1 MPFLIF
7 DLMCTDAIVD
17 GVFFFFF
24 NMAIF
29 FFQITMSCL
38 QMILTSQKL
47 GLQTATLKSVLSH
60 REGPLFSFIV
70 VISDTLFLLP
80 ERTV

>member
-24 NMAIF
+24 FNMAIF
-29 FFQITMSCL
+29 FFFSDND
-38 QMILTSQKL
+38 
-47 GLQTATLKSVLSH
+47 VLFANDPYKPKA
-60 REGPLFSFIV
+60 RA
-70 VISDTLFLLP
+70 SDCYS
-80 ERTV
+80 

>member
-17 GVFFFFF
+17 GVFFFF

-29 FFQITMSCL
+29 FSSDNDVLFANDPYKPKAQ
-38 QMILTSQKL
+38 TSDCY
-47 GLQTATLKSVLSH
+47 S
-60 REGPLFSFIV
+60 
-70 VISDTLFLLP
+70 
-80 ERTV
+80 

>member
-17 GVFFFFF
+17 GVCFVFFF

-29 FFQITMSCL
+29 FFFSDND
-38 QMILTSQKL
+38 
-47 GLQTATLKSVLSH
+47 VLFANDPYKPKA
-60 REGPLFSFIV
+60 RA
-70 VISDTLFLLP
+70 SDCYS
-80 ERTV
+80 

>member
-17 GVFFFFF
+17 GGFFFF

-29 FFQITMSCL
+29 FLQITMSCL

-47 GLQTATLKSVLSH
+47 RLQTATLKSVLSH

>member
-17 GVFFFFF
+17 GVCFFFFF

-29 FFQITMSCL
+29 FFFSDND
-38 QMILTSQKL
+38 
-47 GLQTATLKSVLSH
+47 VLFANDPYKPKA
-60 REGPLFSFIV
+60 RA
-70 VISDTLFLLP
+70 SDCYS
-80 ERTV
+80 